1 MTNLSP
7 ATLHMFT
14 NALTHYE
21 PGITKMIEE
30 LCGVKRNKNLKD
42 WFYQDKK
49 EENEWF
55 VFDAVYIHYSYF
67 ADCRRTEKCNCY
79 FCNYHHYNRI
89 KNMKAIKD
97 EITKCVVSTGIA
109 PKLAVYNMT
118 TSPILR
124 KYNIVEIVG
133 PTEKLYTKPR
143 KKPTKCIVIEHSLTI
158 YEICYSV
165 TNTKTKKNKNK
176 KYFIIKPP
184 PPLPHSKV

>member
-49 EENEWF
+49 EENERF
-55 VFDAVYIHYSYF
+55 VFDAVYISWGYL
-67 ADCRRTEKCNCY
+67 AECRRTEKCNCY

-158 YEICYSV
+158 YEICYSI
-165 TNTKTKKNKNK
+165 TNTKTKTNTNK

-184 PPLPHSKV
+184 PQPHSKV